1 MSPTA
6 PESSAFC
13 TPLPT
18 LPPGALVGVVAPAGP
33 APEEKV
39 ARIPA
44 TLEAMGYRARL
55 YPSCHARKGF
65 LSGDDDLRGRDL
77 EAAFADPEVAAVFA
91 VRGGYGSGRLLDR
104 VAWPRLL
111 AQPKPFVGYSDLTAL
126 QTQFTNAGRIVF
138 HGPMLASDLVDSPV
152 PPDQLGFGIL
162 RDGLRAGTRWA
173 PPLEAPLF
181 SRPGT
186 VEGRVIGGN
195 LSLIASLLGTPY
207 ALDVRGG
214 LLFLEEIGEAPYRV
228 DRLLQQLRHAGV
240 LAEARGFILGRFSG
254 AESPADVLADYLAPL
269 GRPVLGGWPAGHGAG
284 ARVLPLGAHAAMDA
298 AAGSLTFRQDV
309 LAPAA
314 GCGHA

>member
-1 MSPTA
+1 MSPIA
-6 PESSAFC
+6 PESSAFAA
-13 TPLPT
+13 PLPT

-33 APEEKV
+33 APEEKI

-55 YPSCHARKGF
+55 YPSCQARKGF
-65 LSGDDDLRGRDL
+65 LSGDDALRATDL
-77 EAAFADPEVAAVFA
+77 EAAFTDPEIAAVFS

-126 QTQFTNAGRIVF
+126 QAQFTNAGRIVL

-162 RDGLRAGTRWA
+162 RNGLRAGTRWA
-173 PPLEAPLF
+173 PAREASLF
-181 SRPGT
+181 SLPGT
-186 VEGRVIGGN
+186 AEGRVIGGN

-254 AESPADVLADYLAPL
+254 TESPADVLADYLAPL
-269 GRPVLGGWPAGHGAG
+269 GRPVLSGWPAGHGPG
-284 ARVLPLGAHAAMDA
+284 AQILPLGAHVTMDA
-298 AAGSLTFRQDV
+298 SAGSLTFRQDV

-314 GCGHA
+314 GSGHA